1 MIHPCQKPSRL
12 RSARIQLSERVF
24 AVRGTFDFRHYLKRS
39 HRIWGKPGQLINPD
53 YKVCLSVF
61 SQIFD
66 FVTNLWKGEC
76 VFLLVAVIFSKVQV
90 FTSKIKNTER
100 QVDFFKKGI
109 AMLKKCGMMICLM
122 TLIGCGKAGD
132 TSQDRPDLSDDA
144 VSQKATG
151 PPSRKANVPPSR
163 KAPRTNSL
171 PERTAPAKTAKK
183 PKLGPEKQSKKLTL
197 EIVQLFLRGEKHQG
211 KEIYTAS
218 FSTIE
223 DAAAAELTKQDKP
236 WVFLNGL
243 VEISEPAA
251 QSLAQI
257 QSNLALGLV
266 DLSPPVAAELAKHK
280 GFLSFNRL
288 SDVSD
293 SVAEKLGQHQGG
305 LSLSGLTELTETA
318 SEELAKSTGVLDLNG
333 LTKLTDRQ
341 AGFFSRH
348 KGGLH
353 LNGLSTLTASQAA
366 DLGQTEGRLMLKGIV
381 ALPEEVAA
389 GLCQHPRTAGGS
401 SVVVLDGVTSLSD
414 QAAVHFE
421 SIQCTFYLMGLV
433 DFSDRAA
440 QSLSKKELS
449 IRIQDQLR
457 YRLKGK

>member
-1 MIHPCQKPSRL
+1 M
-12 RSARIQLSERVF
+12 
-24 AVRGTFDFRHYLKRS
+24 
-39 HRIWGKPGQLINPD
+39 
-53 YKVCLSVF
+53 
-61 SQIFD
+61 
-66 FVTNLWKGEC
+66 
-76 VFLLVAVIFSKVQV
+76 
-90 FTSKIKNTER
+90 
-100 QVDFFKKGI
+100 
-109 AMLKKCGMMICLM
+109 
-122 TLIGCGKAGD
+122 
-132 TSQDRPDLSDDA
+132 
-144 VSQKATG
+144 G

-163 KAPRTNSL
+163 KAPRTNPL

-183 PKLGPEKQSKKLTL
+183 PKLAPEKQSKKLTL

-211 KEIYTAS
+211 KQIYTAS

-223 DAAAAELTKQDKP
+223 DAAAAELTKHDKP
-236 WVFLNGL
+236 VFLNGL

-305 LSLSGLTELTETA
+305 LFLSGLTELTETA
-318 SEELAKSTGVLDLNG
+318 SEGLAKSTGVLALNG

-353 LNGLSTLTASQAA
+353 LNGLSALTASQAA

-381 ALPEEVAA
+381 VLPEEVAA
-389 GLCQHPRTAGGS
+389 GLCQHPQTAGG

-440 QSLSKKELS
+440 QSLSKKKTL

>member
-1 MIHPCQKPSRL
+1 M
-12 RSARIQLSERVF
+12 
-24 AVRGTFDFRHYLKRS
+24 
-39 HRIWGKPGQLINPD
+39 
-53 YKVCLSVF
+53 
-61 SQIFD
+61 
-66 FVTNLWKGEC
+66 
-76 VFLLVAVIFSKVQV
+76 
-90 FTSKIKNTER
+90 
-100 QVDFFKKGI
+100 
-109 AMLKKCGMMICLM
+109 
-122 TLIGCGKAGD
+122 
-132 TSQDRPDLSDDA
+132 
-144 VSQKATG
+144 G

-163 KAPRTNSL
+163 KAPRTNPL

-183 PKLGPEKQSKKLTL
+183 PKLAPEKQSKKLTL

-211 KEIYTAS
+211 KQIYTAS

-223 DAAAAELTKQDKP
+223 DAAAAELTKHDKP
-236 WVFLNGL
+236 VFLNGL

-280 GFLSFNRL
+280 G
-288 SDVSD
+288 
-293 SVAEKLGQHQGG
+293 G
-305 LSLSGLTELTETA
+305 LFLSGLTELTETA
-318 SEELAKSTGVLDLNG
+318 SEGLAKSTGVLALNG

-353 LNGLSTLTASQAA
+353 LNGLSALTASQAA

-381 ALPEEVAA
+381 VLPEEVAA
-389 GLCQHPRTAGGS
+389 GLCQHPQTAGG

-440 QSLSKKELS
+440 QSLSKKKTL

>member
-1 MIHPCQKPSRL
+1 
-12 RSARIQLSERVF
+12 
-24 AVRGTFDFRHYLKRS
+24 
-39 HRIWGKPGQLINPD
+39 
-53 YKVCLSVF
+53 
-61 SQIFD
+61 
-66 FVTNLWKGEC
+66 
-76 VFLLVAVIFSKVQV
+76 
-90 FTSKIKNTER
+90 
-100 QVDFFKKGI
+100 
-109 AMLKKCGMMICLM
+109 MLKKCGMMICLM

-163 KAPRTNSL
+163 KAPRTKPL

-183 PKLGPEKQSKKLTL
+183 PKPAPEKQSKKLTL

-211 KEIYTAS
+211 KQINTAS
-218 FSTIE
+218 YSTIE
-223 DAAAAELTKQDKP
+223 DAAAAELTKHDKP
-236 WVFLNGL
+236 VFLNGL

-305 LSLSGLTELTETA
+305 LFLSGLTELTETA
-318 SEELAKSTGVLDLNG
+318 SEGLAKSTGVLALNG

-341 AGFFSRH
+341 AEFFSMHKGDLHLNGLTKLTDRQAEFFSRH
-348 KGGLH
+348 KGDLN
-353 LNGLSTLTASQAA
+353 LNGLSALTASQAT
-366 DLGQTEGRLMLKGIV
+366 DLGQTEGGLMLKGIV

-389 GLCQHPRTAGGS
+389 GLCQHPQTAGG

-440 QSLSKKELS
+440 QSLSKKKTL
-449 IRIQDQLR
+449 IQIQDQLR